1 MNELDRMK
9 QLAGIIKESAMPT
22 SGNGM
27 NEKQEEEQVDEHVK
41 SSWVEEQD
49 NDIAVDNQFDETIEL
64 GDETVDQPGWYIY
77 DASSGDVCDG
87 PYGSDRE
94 AQNKSQYRRWYDP
107 AIHEIGYGVDDNG
120 VFVDQETG
128 NSEND
133 WAWHKGMASQHDANV
148 GNDETDQGLEEK
160 APKGWEGT
168 VKGMKKHPE
177 IDNPWA
183 LANYMKDKGYKSHME
198 EDEVDEHIKKAGSEY
213 ELVSHTGKNLGKYPS
228 KAGAEKR
235 EKQVNYFKHANEELE
250 TNAFAQRAGLS
261 LDDYPQVADAVR
273 YFQHMMDNFVDPD
286 TAYKKATDMLDPKF
300 HRQFDTALSI
310 YTPDDE
316 EVDNAFNDHTNNID
330 DHGTMEEEFDLNN
343 GYDDIKYSKGSDY
356 FPNGADSPVTK
367 DVGPAGARQGDNP
380 EQKKMQVAETHKE
393 LVYNYRKFLEESTEK

>member
-9 QLAGIIKESAMPT
+9 QLAGILKESAMPT
-22 SGNGM
+22 IGNEM
-27 NEKQEEEQVDEHVK
+27 NETRDEEQVDEHVK

-49 NDIAVDNQFDETIEL
+49 NDIAVDNQFDETIKL

-87 PYGSDRE
+87 PYASDRE
-94 AQNKSQYRRWYDP
+94 AQNKSQYRQWYDP

-120 VFVDQETG
+120 VFVDEQTG
-128 NSEND
+128 DSEND
-133 WAWHKGMASQHDANV
+133 WAWHKDMASQHDADV
-148 GNDETDQGLEEK
+148 GNDEADPQ
-160 APKGWEGT
+160 
-168 VKGMKKHPE
+168 H
-177 IDNPWA
+177 DNE
-183 LANYMKDKGYKSHME
+183 MG
-198 EDEVDEHIKKAGSEY
+198 EVDEHIKKVGSEY

-300 HRQFDTALSI
+300 HRQFDTSLSI

-316 EVDNAFNDHTNNID
+316 EIDNAFNDHMSNID
-330 DHGTMEEEFDLNN
+330 DHGTMEEDFDLNN

-393 LVYNYRKFLEESTEK
+393 LVYNYRKFLEESTKK